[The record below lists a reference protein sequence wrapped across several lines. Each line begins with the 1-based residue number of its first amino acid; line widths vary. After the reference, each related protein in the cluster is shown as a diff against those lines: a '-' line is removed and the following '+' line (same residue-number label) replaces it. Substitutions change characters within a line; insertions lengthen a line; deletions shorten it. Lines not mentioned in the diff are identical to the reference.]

1 MTAVDQVLH
10 PVIDV
15 VTTGTDWPAITAAI
29 VTGIAAVVGIGGTA
43 WQAKRARQAASADL
57 QKSVDA
63 AAANLLVGINAE
75 DVRADRAVKR
85 QIYSQF
91 QAALDDVFL
100 SVSDLQITTRSA
112 EDGSEA
118 LVARAKQVTATLVT
132 LFKALAEVRL
142 IAPPPVADKAIDA
155 VYAAFVEAQ
164 ASKDP
169 DHEYDGDSSVFN
181 ERQDLYRE
189 MRADLG
195 VPEAPAPP
203 ASAGVP
209 PGSA

>member
-15 VTTGTDWPAITAAI
+15 VTAGTDSQAITAAI

-100 SVSDLQITTRSA
+100 SVSDFRSLPGRRKTA
-112 EDGSEA
+112 
-118 LVARAKQVTATLVT
+118 AR
-132 LFKALAEVRL
+132 R
-142 IAPPPVADKAIDA
+142 
-155 VYAAFVEAQ
+155 
-164 ASKDP
+164 
-169 DHEYDGDSSVFN
+169 
-181 ERQDLYRE
+181 
-189 MRADLG
+189 
-195 VPEAPAPP
+195 
-203 ASAGVP
+203 
-209 PGSA
+209 